1 MDFVLHSMG
10 LPFNGET
17 IKSKSLGGSESAAYY
32 LAREL
37 AARGHQVK
45 MFTSEQTEGVWDGVT
60 YIWHGNPTS
69 AAPLGERFCH
79 YAENTPHDVL
89 IIQRHPLAF
98 HRDYASKLNIWQLHD
113 LALFRSKNVIHGG
126 LSRINM
132 VTTVSEWHKNQ
143 VHEVYGINKDS
154 IFVVPNGVD
163 PSLYNRSRHTAEFE
177 PREQFVKEHKGFKML
192 YQSRPERGMVHLVK
206 PGGIMD
212 RLKDTHPD
220 IHLFICGYD
229 NVTQEMAPFYQQLAD
244 WGNALPNVTH
254 LGSLT
259 KQQLADVQTNC
270 HLLCYPTEFEEV
282 SCITAMEAMQ
292 AYLPMLTSN
301 VGALAETCEGS
312 GTILIDLNDG
322 EADEDAFVSKIQE
335 LFDNWNNKDAS
346 TSSTIAV
353 MHEKQRSASVRKTWG
368 HAADI
373 LLEQI
378 SKIFES
384 KSDGA
389 MLTHLIEHGD
399 IIAAEKYMDS
409 LPENKG
415 NLISMTLSSLDS
427 MYDFSHSSPDVLN
440 EHYESWEAKAIDDA
454 GGEENVKA
462 GIGGVQ
468 TTTRFSGIAQFVEE
482 AVNNGAKRILEFGCS
497 YGHILLPFAERYP
510 EVEFVGV
517 DFVPQS
523 IKMAKE
529 KAQEIGLKNIS
540 FYCGSHEFLDAY
552 TDGFDAVIAA
562 EVWEH
567 IRDHS
572 TAAKRFLSSLKM
584 GGSLIIT
591 TPYGRWEWTG
601 HENYKWGREHLHH
614 FERKDI
620 LEIFG
625 SMPLQ
630 ILCAPA
636 GKDHAHKPLGSW
648 VYRIIKDDSLPNQ
661 IDYSR
666 KFAETLPRQTV
677 SLCMIVKDGEKTL
690 KKAIESIITYV
701 DEVVIKIDPKT
712 TDRTREVL
720 QQLQDDNPCKPFHI
734 SEGLSPLEHGFDAA
748 RNASI
753 DEAGGD
759 WIFWMDADE
768 EVVGADNLHRLLV
781 PSSFNAYGI
790 AQIHYSAQPAQ
801 VLTTDYPARL
811 FRNNRGV
818 RFYGLVH
825 EHPEDEPGKSIS
837 YTAVNNDIKLVH
849 FGYIDEAT
857 RRKRFVRNYPLLLKD
872 VETYPNRTLN
882 KFLMLRDIAQSIG
895 FEMEVGTMTREQE
908 QRAMKGIELFREIVK
923 LGYTRMIVDAMSF
936 YSICVSRLNVG
947 FEADVIFKSKKDS
960 LKDSG
965 YSLNAKGMFYNADDY
980 LSVVNLIAKESIA
993 NYDSKYL

>member
-60 YIWHGNPTS
+60 YIWHGNPTA

-89 IIQRHPLAF
+89 IIQRHPLGF
-98 HRDYASKLNIWQLHD
+98 HRDYASKVNIWQLHD

-143 VHEVYGINKDS
+143 IHEVYGINKDS

-163 PSLYNRSRHTAEFE
+163 PQIYKDARESKTFE
-177 PREQFVKEHKGFKML
+177 AREQFVKQHKGFKML
-192 YQSRPERGMVHLVK
+192 YQSRPERGMIHLVK

-212 RLKDTHPD
+212 RLKDIHPD

-259 KQQLADVQTNC
+259 KAQLAQVQTNC
-270 HLLCYPTEFEEV
+270 DLLCYPTEFEEV

-292 AYLPMLTSN
+292 AYLPMLTCN
-301 VGALAETCEGS
+301 VGALAETCKDS
-312 GTILIDLNDG
+312 GTLLIDLKNG
-322 EADEDAFVSKIQE
+322 EADEDAFVDKIKD
-335 LFDNWNNKDAS
+335 LFENWKDKNARS
-346 TSSTIAV
+346 SSTIARLQ
-353 MHEKQRSASVRKTWG
+353 EAQKTASVRKTWT
-368 HAADI
+368 HATDI
-373 LLEQI
+373 LLDHI
-378 SKIFES
+378 KHLFES
-384 KSDGA
+384 KSDSA

-399 IIAAEKYMDS
+399 IIAAEHYMDGVS
-409 LPENKG
+409 NKSG
-415 NLISMTLSSLDS
+415 HLISQTLSSLDS
-427 MYDFSHSSPDVLN
+427 MYEFSHSSPDVLN
-440 EHYESWEAKAIDDA
+440 EHYESWEAKAINDA
-454 GGEENVKA
+454 GGEESVKA

-468 TTTRFSGIAQFVEE
+468 NTTRFAGIAQFVEE
-482 AVNNGAKRILEFGCS
+482 AVKNGAKRILEFGCS

-510 EVEFVGV
+510 DVEFVGV

-529 KAQEIGLKNIS
+529 IAQKNELKNIS
-540 FYCGSHEFLDAY
+540 FYCGSYEFLDVY
-552 TDGFDAVIAA
+552 LEGFDAIIAA

-567 IRDHS
+567 IRDKD
-572 TAAKRFLSSLKM
+572 TAAKRFLNSLKP
-584 GGSLIIT
+584 GGSLIMT

-620 LEIFG
+620 VDIFG

-648 VYRIIKDDSLPNQ
+648 VYRIIKDGSSIGQ
-661 IDYSR
+661 IDYER
-666 KFAETLPRQTV
+666 KFSETLPRQTV

-690 KKAIESIITYV
+690 RKAIESIITYV
-701 DEVVIKIDPKT
+701 DEVIIKIDPKT
-712 TDRTREVL
+712 TDRTEDVL
-720 QQLQDDNPCKPFHI
+720 KQLQEDNPCKPFHV
-734 SEGLSPLEHGFDAA
+734 SAGLSPLEHGFDAA

-753 DEAGGD
+753 SEATGD

-768 EVVGADNLHRLLV
+768 EVVGATNLHRLLT
-781 PSSFNAYGI
+781 PCAFNAYGI
-790 AQIHYSAQPAQ
+790 AQIHYSAEPAQ

-849 FGYIDEAT
+849 FGYIDEVT
-857 RRKRFVRNYPLLLKD
+857 RRKRFIRNYPLLLKD

-895 FEMEVGTMTREQE
+895 FEMETGNMTREQE

-923 LGYTRMIVDAMSF
+923 LGYTRMIVDSLNF
-936 YSICVSRLNVG
+936 YSICVSRLNTG
-947 FEADVIFKSKKDS
+947 FEADVVIKSKKDS
-960 LKDSG
+960 LKDGG
-965 YSLNAKGMFYNADDY
+965 YSLNAKGMFFNADDY
-980 LSVVNLIAKESIA
+980 LSVVHLIAKESCS
-993 NYDSKYL
+993 NYESKYL

>member
-1 MDFVLHSMG
+1 MG

-37 AARGHQVK
+37 AARGHRVK
-45 MFTSEQTEGVWDGVT
+45 MFTSDENEGSWDNVT
-60 YIWHGNPTS
+60 YIWHGNPTA

-98 HRDYASKLNIWQLHD
+98 HRDYASKINVWQLHD
-113 LALFRSKNVIHGG
+113 LALYRSKNVIHGG
-126 LSRINM
+126 LPRINM
-132 VTTVSEWHKNQ
+132 TTTVSEWHKNQ
-143 VHEVYGINKDS
+143 VSEVYGINKDS

-163 PSLYNRSRHTAEFE
+163 PSLYQLARHSKEFE
-177 PREQFVKEHKGFKML
+177 PREQFVKQHKGFKML
-192 YQSRPERGMVHLVK
+192 YQSRPERGLAHLVR

-212 RLKDTHPD
+212 RLKDKCPEA
-220 IHLFICGYD
+220 HLFVCGYD

-259 KQQLADVQTNC
+259 KQQLAQVQINC
-270 HLLCYPTEFEEV
+270 DLLCYPTEFEEV

-292 AYLPMLTSN
+292 AYLPILTSN

-312 GTILIDLNDG
+312 GTILIDLKDG
-322 EADEDAFVSKIQE
+322 EADEDAFVENIAY
-335 LFDNWNNKDAS
+335 LIRDLNNKDR
-346 TSSTIAV
+346 SSSSEIAV
-353 MHEKQRSASVRKTWG
+353 MQIKQHSAATRKNWAYAT
-368 HAADI
+368 DRLLDQI
-373 LLEQI
+373 NELLE
-378 SKIFES
+378 SKTH
-384 KSDGA
+384 GA

-399 IIAAEKYMDS
+399 IIAAENYMDS
-409 LPENKG
+409 IEDKTHPFIGETLT
-415 NLISMTLSSLDS
+415 NLDV
-427 MYDFSHSSPDVLN
+427 MYDFSHNSPAVLHD
-440 EHYESWEAKAIDDA
+440 HYASWEAKAIDDA

-462 GIGGVQ
+462 GIAGAQ
-468 TTTRFSGIAQFVEE
+468 STTRFAGIAQFVEE
-482 AVNNGAKRILEFGCS
+482 AVKNGAKRILEFGCS

-510 EVEFVGV
+510 DVKFVGV
-517 DFVPQS
+517 DFVEQS
-523 IKMAKE
+523 IKMARE
-529 KAQEIGLKNIS
+529 KAQEIGLQNIS
-540 FYCGSHEFLDAY
+540 FEVGSHDWLEANV
-552 TDGFDAVIAA
+552 DGFDAVIAA

-572 TAAKRFLSSLKM
+572 TASKRFLNCLTM
-584 GGSLIIT
+584 GGSLIMT
-591 TPYGRWEWTG
+591 TPLGRWEWQG
-601 HENYKWGREHLHH
+601 HDNYKWGREHLHH
-614 FERKDI
+614 FERQDI
-620 LEIFG
+620 SDIFG
-625 SMPLQ
+625 MMPLQ

-636 GKDHAHKPLGSW
+636 GKDSAHKPLGSW
-648 VYRIIKDDSLPNQ
+648 VYRVIKDGSSVGR
-661 IDYSR
+661 IDYNR
-666 KFAETLPRQTV
+666 KFRETMPRQTI

-690 KKAIESIITYV
+690 KKAIDSVITYV
-701 DEVVIKIDPKT
+701 DEVIIKVDPKT
-712 TDRTREVL
+712 TDRTLSVIE
-720 QQLQDDNPCKPFHI
+720 QLKQDNPCKPFNV

-825 EHPEDEPGKSIS
+825 EHPEDEPGKSIP

-849 FGYIDEAT
+849 FGYIDEMT

-895 FEMEVGTMTREQE
+895 FEMEVGTMTRDQE

-936 YSICVSRLNVG
+936 YSICVTRLNAG
-947 FEADVIFKSKKDS
+947 FEADVVFKSKKDS
-960 LKDSG
+960 LRDGG
-965 YSLNAKGMFYNADDY
+965 YSLSAKGMFYNADDY